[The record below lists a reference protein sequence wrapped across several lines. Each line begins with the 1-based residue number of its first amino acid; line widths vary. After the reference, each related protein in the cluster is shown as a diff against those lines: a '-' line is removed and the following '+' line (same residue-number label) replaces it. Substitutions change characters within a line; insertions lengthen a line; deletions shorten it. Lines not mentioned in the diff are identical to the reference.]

1 MILIPL
7 SAAASRGDQILNA
20 ESFERQGFSYV
31 INEESLTNETL
42 LSAVNKVYDER
53 DTYIQAMKNSKLTD
67 ATETIVKLINE
78 TVG

>member
-1 MILIPL
+1 MFFR
-7 SAAASRGDQILNA
+7 S
-20 ESFERQGFSYV
+20 GFSYV